1 MSQFANGVTS
11 PKCVHNNVCIIMT
24 LYRWNNGRS
33 TRFCQAACGLLG
45 PSASAISLQSSQA
58 PQRFETNSWKQLGVE
73 TVETIIWGWKQAS
86 SLLPSLSLECLEGN
100 LCNNWQQHL
109 TTTGKELSVALRT
122 TELIGPK
129 VSPQVKSGSR
139 NCIVVKPVWNH
150 CSILPET
157 GGIHWHSS
165 KIGDWFLFGLPPF
178 FIHVHT
184 FPFYLS
190 VTLQNELRSQLPA
203 ATAVHASPTAL
214 LLPDLAILENCQCNY
229 PNPDPPMSVIA
240 KFAVWSRM
248 MNHQTSG

>member
-1 MSQFANGVTS
+1 
-11 PKCVHNNVCIIMT
+11 MT
-24 LYRWNNGRS
+24 VYRWNNGRS
-33 TRFCQAACGLLG
+33 TRFCLAACGLLE

-58 PQRFETNSWKQLGVE
+58 PQRFETNSWKQLG
-73 TVETIIWGWKQAS
+73 GWKQAS

-122 TELIGPK
+122 TELIGPE

-139 NCIVVKPVWNH
+139 NCIVVKP
-150 CSILPET
+150 ET
-157 GGIHWHSS
+157 IAPFCQKPVAFIGI
-165 KIGDWFLFGLPPF
+165 LFGF
-178 FIHVHT
+178 TTIFIHVHT
-184 FPFYLS
+184 VPFYLS

-214 LLPDLAILENCQCNY
+214 LLPDLAILENCQRNY

-240 KFAVWSRM
+240 KFAVWSRKM
-248 MNHQTSG
+248 VINHQTFG

>member
-1 MSQFANGVTS
+1 
-11 PKCVHNNVCIIMT
+11 MT
-24 LYRWNNGRS
+24 VYRWNNGRS
-33 TRFCQAACGLLG
+33 TRFCLAACGLLG

-73 TVETIIWGWKQAS
+73 TITWGWKQAS

-122 TELIGPK
+122 TELIGPE

-139 NCIVVKPVWNH
+139 NCIVVKP
-150 CSILPET
+150 ET
-157 GGIHWHSS
+157 IAPFCQKPVAFIGIHPKLEIDFWVYHH
-165 KIGDWFLFGLPPF
+165 F
-178 FIHVHT
+178 HT

-214 LLPDLAILENCQCNY
+214 LLPDLAILENCQRNY
-229 PNPDPPMSVIA
+229 PNPDPPMSVVA
-240 KFAVWSRM
+240 KFAVWSRKM
-248 MNHQTSG
+248 VMNHQTFG